1 MPRIPTFTAQGRPTA
16 EAPGVRT
23 NIQISPSQNIGTALL
38 PAITGVIDYNT
49 LSKEMQ
55 QKK

>member
-38 PAITGVIDYNT
+38 PAITGIIDYNT
-49 LSKEMQ
+49 KQ
-55 QKK
+55 RDAC